1 MVINS
6 GPGGQP
12 DEAFVLEGVE
22 LDSSQAVEKSSRSLP
37 GETVSREPAP
47 WGPRAGPF
55 PPQTRRPESPLP
67 GPGLSTQ
74 MSAPHPRRPLG
85 PRAS

>member
-1 MVINS
+1 MVINR

-37 GETVSREPAP
+37 GETVSREPGA
-47 WGPRAGPF
+47 PF
-55 PPQTRRPESPLP
+55 PLRP
-67 GPGLSTQ
+67 GGQ
-74 MSAPHPRRPLG
+74 
-85 PRAS
+85 RALYLALA